1 MAAHRVVTMPPPS
14 DFHQYPPA
22 SSQYYLGQQQ
32 QQQLQRQT
40 TSAPPPESSALLD
53 QLDRAIRSERAQALE
68 RIERTTQ
75 DVDRARAVIGA
86 ATKRAEEAECRAS
99 AAEQSAAA
107 MSMRAHSAEARAL
120 AVENELA
127 TARAEWARERQELA
141 ANTVSK
147 TDLASTVAQVVR
159 RLEHDDLPVSAD
171 LVNAAQRLLTLTQSR
186 RAQQEP
192 RLSRAHSTTGSR
204 RSLSVGVQPQTM
216 TTSPSRPSS
225 EPSEAPPAST
235 GDEMERLL
243 FKYQQ
248 AKEKLKALEQ
258 MYPGC

>member
-1 MAAHRVVTMPPPS
+1 MAAAHRVVTMPPPS
-14 DFHQYPPA
+14 DLHQY
-22 SSQYYLGQQQ
+22 SQYYLGQ
-32 QQQLQRQT
+32 QRQT

-53 QLDRAIRSERAQALE
+53 QLDRAIRSERAQAME
-68 RIERTTQ
+68 RIERTSQ

-86 ATKRAEEAECRAS
+86 ATKRAEEAECRAA

-120 AVENELA
+120 AIENELA
-127 TARAEWARERQELA
+127 TARAEWARERQELT
-141 ANTVSK
+141 ANAVSK
-147 TDLASTVAQVVR
+147 TDLAATVAQVVR
-159 RLEHDDLPVSAD
+159 RLELDDPPVSAD

-186 RAQQEP
+186 RAQQQDP
-192 RLSRAHSTTGSR
+192 RMSRAHSTTSSSR
-204 RSLSVGVQPQTM
+204 RGLPLDNAIQHHPQPM
-216 TTSPSRPSS
+216 MASSSRPSS
-225 EPSEAPPAST
+225 EPSEAVPANT

-243 FKYQQ
+243 LKYQQ